1 MRSSRNSGD
10 TGLPPA
16 CGRQAL
22 CRGYGGVPQ
31 TLLGREGGKKNVD
44 VSARTP
50 TPPIAHNA
58 PPTSSCN
65 EMQTAKRGTG
75 RAGRPTCGFAERAY
89 AIARRWPHML

>member
-1 MRSSRNSGD
+1 MHSSRNSGD
-10 TGLPPA
+10 ARLP
-16 CGRQAL
+16 
-22 CRGYGGVPQ
+22 PQ

-58 PPTSSCN
+58 PPPPPTTSCN